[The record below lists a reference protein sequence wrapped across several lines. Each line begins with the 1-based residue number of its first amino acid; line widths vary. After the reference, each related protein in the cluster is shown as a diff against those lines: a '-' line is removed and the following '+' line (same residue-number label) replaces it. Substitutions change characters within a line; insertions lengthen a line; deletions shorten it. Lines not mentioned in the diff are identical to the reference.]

1 MSLADGECS
10 EPNSFRSNSQVQRR
24 EREAEEMYGICNIM
38 WNKKLAK
45 MERRNA
51 IN

>member
-1 MSLADGECS
+1 MSSADGECS